1 MYISIIYIYRDD
13 IYMCVYV
20 CDIYI
25 TYIYITYIYTY
36 TFCFGCLRFR
46 DYYDYKAL
54 VGSRTLRVS
63 VTSVQALT
71 GGLGMKV

>member
-1 MYISIIYIYRDD
+1 MYISTILYIYIYH
-13 IYMCVYV
+13 I
-20 CDIYI
+20 
-25 TYIYITYIYTY
+25 YIYIY

-54 VGSRTLRVS
+54 VGSRALRVS